1 MPCYVRAIVTP
12 FPHPLWLELLTQ
24 GSRMEGESRLKDAE
38 VASLDAGLRER
49 GRQLEAEQGE
59 QA

>member
-1 MPCYVRAIVTP
+1 
-12 FPHPLWLELLTQ
+12 
-24 GSRMEGESRLKDAE
+24 MEGEARLKDAE

-59 QA
+59 WIHWQGLGCRPAAANW